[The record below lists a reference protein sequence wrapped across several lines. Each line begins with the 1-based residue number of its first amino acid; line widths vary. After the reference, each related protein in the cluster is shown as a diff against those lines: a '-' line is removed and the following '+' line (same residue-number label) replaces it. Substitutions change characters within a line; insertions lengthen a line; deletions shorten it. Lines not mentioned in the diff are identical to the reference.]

1 MLGMSKVTVELMRVH
16 PEAVVPEYKTELAA
30 GMDLCACIEQVLH
43 LEPGQRALVNTGIAF
58 ALPQG
63 FEAQIRPRSGLALKH
78 GISLVNSPGT
88 VDADYR
94 GEIKIIL
101 INHGNVCVEIQ
112 NGDRIAQV
120 VVAPVTRVDWHQVSE
135 LGTTVRND
143 NGFGHTG
150 VRSQNV

>member
-1 MLGMSKVTVELMRVH
+1 MKRTTVELKCLH
-16 PEAVVPEYKTELAA
+16 PDAVVPEYKTAQAA
-30 GMDLCACIEQVLH
+30 GMDLCACLEQVLL
-43 LEPGQRALVNTGIAF
+43 LEPGQRALVSTGISL

-88 VDADYR
+88 IDADYR

-101 INHGNVCVEIQ
+101 INHGDACVEIQ
-112 NGDRIAQV
+112 SGDRVAQM
-120 VVAPVTRVDWHQVSE
+120 VVAPVTRVDWLRVSE
-135 LGTTVRND
+135 LGITDRNE

-150 VRSQNV
+150 VRR